1 MPEMRVTGRRP
12 WWRTPLV
19 GFALTLVF
27 RAVGLGQLSVVAAA
41 VAGFLSGRGRAGAYR
56 GIQAV
61 APAWVLWI
69 LAISLVAPVED
80 LVLILG
86 GILGGGWGLVVL
98 LMILVP
104 IVLGLFGG
112 MAGEAPGSSRTS
124 GARNSV
130 GSVIGARCTRAAGI
144 APCAR

>member
-1 MPEMRVTGRRP
+1 MPEMRVTVRRP
-12 WWRTPLV
+12 WWRTALV

-27 RAVGLGQLSVVAAA
+27 LAVGLWQLSVVAAA

-86 GILGGGWGLVVL
+86 GILGGGWGFVVL

-112 MAGEAPGSSRTS
+112 MAGGYLAELMMPAEPRSAEAS
-124 GARNSV
+124 GPAHENR
-130 GSVIGARCTRAAGI
+130 
-144 APCAR
+144 

>member
-1 MPEMRVTGRRP
+1 MPAMRVVVRQP
-12 WWRTPLV
+12 WWKTALV

-27 RAVGLGQLSVVAAA
+27 LAPGLWQLSVVAAA

-69 LAISLVAPVED
+69 LAISLVAPVEE
-80 LVLILG
+80 LVEILG
-86 GILGGGWGLVVL
+86 SILGGGWGLVVL
-98 LMILVP
+98 LMVLVP

-112 MAGEAPGSSRTS
+112 MAGGYLAELVMPAWPR
-124 GARNSV
+124 
-130 GSVIGARCTRAAGI
+130 RADAGGLVQEN
-144 APCAR
+144 R

>member
-1 MPEMRVTGRRP
+1 MPEMRVTVRRP
-12 WWRTPLV
+12 WWKTALA

-27 RAVGLGQLSVVAAA
+27 LALGLWQLSVVAAL
-41 VAGFLSGRGRAGAYR
+41 VAGFLSGRGRTGAYR

-61 APAWVLWI
+61 GPAWILWI

-98 LMILVP
+98 LMVLVP

-112 MAGEAPGSSRTS
+112 MAGGYLAELTMPMEPRPEGTAAPAQENR
-124 GARNSV
+124 
-130 GSVIGARCTRAAGI
+130 
-144 APCAR
+144 

>member
-1 MPEMRVTGRRP
+1 MPAMRVTVRQP
-12 WWRTPLV
+12 WWKTALV

-27 RAVGLGQLSVVAAA
+27 LAVGLWQLGVVAGA
-41 VAGFLSGRGRAGAYR
+41 VAGFLSRRGRTGAYR

-61 APAWVLWI
+61 GPAWILWI

-112 MAGEAPGSSRTS
+112 MAGGYLAELMMPAEPRSAEAS
-124 GARNSV
+124 GPAHENR
-130 GSVIGARCTRAAGI
+130 
-144 APCAR
+144 